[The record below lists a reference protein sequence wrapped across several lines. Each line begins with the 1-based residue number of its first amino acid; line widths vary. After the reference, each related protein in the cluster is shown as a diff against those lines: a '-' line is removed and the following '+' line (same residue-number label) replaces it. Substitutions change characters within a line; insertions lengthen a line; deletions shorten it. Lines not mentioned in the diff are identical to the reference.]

1 MINFWVALTLFL
13 NANAVAS
20 HILRPAPVADIQFDK
35 SARALQDRGLGQ
47 GSRKVAQEACGD
59 YNFVFTGLPWNH
71 PAIKASGFTP
81 AQVEASIRADVKA
94 IVNAGYNIKAV
105 LVGPEDT
112 LGDISSELKG
122 VNWTGTGVGF
132 GVRGNPSPVI
142 TRRLMD
148 IIQLYRD
155 EVPQA
160 RILFNYS
167 PNSSLWAIQQY
178 FPLPSSLDCQCGPG
192 KDL

>member
-94 IVNAGYNIKAV
+94 IVNAGYNIK
-105 LVGPEDT
+105 GK
-112 LGDISSELKG
+112 S
-122 VNWTGTGVGF
+122 
-132 GVRGNPSPVI
+132 
-142 TRRLMD
+142 
-148 IIQLYRD
+148 
-155 EVPQA
+155 VPYQS
-160 RILFNYS
+160 LSLYS
-167 PNSSLWAIQQY
+167 PLASQPYLSGQRTPWAIY
-178 FPLPSSLDCQCGPG
+178 LPS
-192 KDL
+192 